1 MKSLLRD
8 KECYVKTLT
17 EYTYIKYLNTML
29 LKMTPNAHQSNP
41 IVGID
46 NTSVDKAVRPD
57 NKFSHV
63 VVDEKQQNRL
73 SL

>member
-1 MKSLLRD
+1 MESLLRD

-17 EYTYIKYLNTML
+17 EYTYIML

-41 IVGID
+41 IVGND
-46 NTSVDKAVRPD
+46 NTSVDKAVRAD
-57 NKFSHV
+57 NKFYNV

>member
-1 MKSLLRD
+1 MESLLRD

-17 EYTYIKYLNTML
+17 EYKYIML
-29 LKMTPNAHQSNP
+29 LKMTPNVHQSNP
-41 IVGID
+41 IVGND

-57 NKFSHV
+57 NKFYHV
-63 VVDEKQQNRL
+63 VVDEKQQKRL